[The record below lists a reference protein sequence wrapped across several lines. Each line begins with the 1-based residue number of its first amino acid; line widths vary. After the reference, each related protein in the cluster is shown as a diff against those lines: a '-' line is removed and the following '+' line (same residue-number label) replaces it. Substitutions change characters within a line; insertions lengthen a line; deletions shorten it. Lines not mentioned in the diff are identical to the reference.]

1 MKSRLSV
8 LVLLLVVVPGIL
20 MAAGTG
26 KIKGHVT
33 DKESKEPLIGASVML
48 EGTSQGAV
56 TDINGDYVILNVA
69 TGTYAVKV
77 SYVGYQA
84 ITVTNIRVNSDLT
97 SEANVELPGVGVTVP
112 TVEITAE
119 RPLVNKNA
127 TNAVRIIDNE
137 FFEKLPE
144 RGVQAAIALQPGVV
158 VENQNIYI
166 RGGRLDET
174 GFQVSGVPVND
185 VLFGGPGA
193 VVTAEALEQTQVQA
207 GGYNAEYGGANAGI
221 VSSQFRTGGAEAW
234 KLSFLGE
241 TDNFTGQGNKALGTY
256 SYGYSDYTATFGG
269 PLYGKTLR
277 FFGSIENTFYR
288 DPGTNSVQPDPT
300 VWEGFNF
307 SRIPTG
313 AIITPAHSTPEVD
326 SLNLVYQPG
335 NLFGGSSNTYNYAA
349 TLLYDG
355 GQFQIRGAGSFS
367 AQTSQDPASVQE
379 MFDAFRDPLHIRNN
393 GLANLKFTHTV
404 SPQTFYEVN
413 LNYYNNYQ
421 VDEDPVLKGNIDAY
435 YDSAASAAYGYPF
448 KSAYVPLDPW
458 SIYNGAPEGL
468 TLYQPG
474 TPIVGSTTGFGT
486 PYNKTSEIGWGGRGD
501 ITSQIDRHELKAGFE
516 VERYEVR
523 RFSPGLTDR
532 AKYWD
537 EYRSGQINY
546 NDLVTG
552 LRNSGGGMD
561 NYGYDVFGNPL
572 DDNVYS
578 GSDITDYGP
587 RHPVFGAMYVQD
599 KIEFSDLILNAGLR
613 FDYIDADSYTLHNP
627 NDILF
632 NDALNL
638 ISTANLDKTAIT
650 RQVSPRIGFSFPVT
664 DRTVFHAQF
673 GKYIQESRLRDAYLG
688 IGRSSNILKG
698 GFFVQNVS
706 GYGLEPERTTQYEL
720 GFSQQISDRAAF
732 DATAFYKDIMNQIQ
746 WALMIPQAGA
756 TQGTYP
762 AFVNG
767 DFATSEGLEL
777 TLTLRRTER
786 VQAQVNYT
794 FSSAKSTGTN
804 STSLAGA
811 AYVSGFIPKYIFNST
826 FNEAHRGS
834 ILLDYRFGKGDGGP
848 VLERLGLNLL
858 GSFNSGHNFTLE
870 SIPTASGITDPR
882 DRVPIEE
889 IGGSTTPWFFQLDG
903 RLDKSVQFSSLDVN
917 FYIYVQNILGTDNPI
932 NVFPRTG
939 DPKDDGWLSIPN
951 GLADETLFGS
961 DYSSVYRG
969 VYLGG
974 NSLNFGPPRQIR
986 FGVKIDY

>member
-1 MKSRLSV
+1 MKSRLTVLV
-8 LVLLLVVVPGIL
+8 LVLLVLPGIL
-20 MAAGTG
+20 LAAGTG
-26 KIKGHVT
+26 KIKGRVT
-33 DKESKEPLIGASVML
+33 DKETKEALIGASVAL

-56 TDINGDYVILNVA
+56 TDANGDYVILNVA
-69 TGTYAVKV
+69 TGTYTVKV

-84 ITVTNIRVNSDLT
+84 ISISNIRVNTDLT
-97 SEANVELPGVGVTVP
+97 SEANVELPAVGVTVP

-144 RGVQAAIALQPGVV
+144 RGVDAAVALQPGVV

-185 VLFGGPGA
+185 VLFGGRGA
-193 VVTAEALEQTQVQA
+193 VVSAEALEQTQVQA

-221 VSSQFRTGGAEAW
+221 ISSQFRTGTAEGW
-234 KLSFLGE
+234 KASFIGE
-241 TDNFTGQGNKALGTY
+241 TDNFAGQGSKALGTY

-269 PLYGKTLR
+269 PLYGKELR
-277 FFGSIENTFYR
+277 FFGSVENTFYR
-288 DPGTNSVQPDPT
+288 DPGTNAITPSPT
-300 VWEGFNF
+300 VWDGFSF
-307 SRIPTG
+307 SGQPTG
-313 AIITPAHSTPEVD
+313 SIITPSHRTPQID

-335 NLFGGSSNTYNYAA
+335 NLYGGLSNMYNFST

-355 GQFQIRGAGSFS
+355 GQFQVRGAGSYS
-367 AQTSQDPASVQE
+367 TQTSQDPAGVAE
-379 MFDAFRDPLHIRNN
+379 MFDSFRDPLHIRNN

-404 SPQTFYEVN
+404 SSKTFYEVN
-413 LNYYNNYQ
+413 VNYYNNYQ

-435 YDSAASAAYGYPF
+435 YDSAASAAYGYAF

-458 SIYNGAPEGL
+458 SIYNGAPEGF
-468 TLYQPG
+468 TIFQPG
-474 TPIVGSTTGFGT
+474 TPIMGSTTGFGT
-486 PYNKTSEIGWGGRGD
+486 AYNKVSQIGWGGRAD
-501 ITSQIDRHELKAGFE
+501 VTSQYELHELKAGFE
-516 VERYEVR
+516 YERYEVR
-523 RFSPGLTDR
+523 RFSPGLNDR

-537 EYRSGQINY
+537 EYKSGQITY
-546 NDLVTG
+546 NDLVVG

-572 DDNVYS
+572 DNDVLS
-578 GSDITDYGP
+578 GTDVTDYGP
-587 RHPVFGAMYVQD
+587 RHPEFGAFYLQD
-599 KIEFSDLILNAGLR
+599 KIEFSDLTVNAGLR
-613 FDYIDADSYTLHNP
+613 FDYINSDGKTLRNP
-627 NDILF
+627 NNILF
-632 NDALNL
+632 NDSLNL
-638 ISTANLDKTAIT
+638 ISSSNLDQTPIT

-673 GKYIQESRLRDAYLG
+673 GKYIQQSRLRDAYLG

-746 WALMIPQAGA
+746 WALIVPAAGA

-767 DFATSEGLEL
+767 DFATSEGLEA
-777 TLTLRRTER
+777 TLTLRRTQR
-786 VQAQVNYT
+786 IQAQLNYT

-826 FNEAHRGS
+826 FNQTHRGS
-834 ILLDYRFGKGDGGP
+834 ILFDYRFGRGDGGP

-870 SIPTASGITDPR
+870 QIPTASGINDPR
-882 DRVPIEE
+882 DRVPLEE

-903 RLDKSVQFSSLDVN
+903 RLDKSVQFSQLDVN
-917 FYIYVQNILGTDNPI
+917 FYIYVQNILGTDNAV

-939 DPKDDGWLSIPN
+939 DPRDDGWLSTPN
-951 GLADETLFGS
+951 GIADQTIFGANYP
-961 DYSSVYRG
+961 DVYRG
-969 VYLGG
+969 VVLGG

-986 FGVKIDY
+986 FGIKIDY